1 MLDRTLQAAVH
12 AEHKSRILRYGHW
25 SRNTLFVAMVPLWA
39 LVVLHVVHDLA
50 ECGTIVEVN
59 LYRFALLIVVDE
71 RFAMLA
77 DV

>member
-1 MLDRTLQAAVH
+1 
-12 AEHKSRILRYGHW
+12 
-25 SRNTLFVAMVPLWA
+25 MVPLWA